1 MHWGGKRGRES
12 LISSAGLDRLTNLL
26 NRGIIGMKPITGTGS
41 LTAQAASIAPA
52 APPHTYF
59 GVAQSV
65 MPGVKVLAA
74 ASPSPAL
81 ALALVAA
88 HVLEC
93 LLKAYL
99 SRDGSDAALKNR
111 DVRHDLEALW
121 ARAFAQGLRVPESP
135 PDWVTCLS
143 GLHKSPFYLR
153 YSTGVHGIVSPG
165 PEPMTSELEGLLEIV
180 RAQLP

>member
-1 MHWGGKRGRES
+1 ME
-12 LISSAGLDRLTNLL
+12 
-26 NRGIIGMKPITGTGS
+26 PITGTGS
-41 LTAQAASIAPA
+41 LKAQAVKIAPA

-59 GVAQSV
+59 GVAQS
-65 MPGVKVLAA
+65 MMAGVKILAA

-81 ALALVAA
+81 ALSLLAA

-93 LLKAYL
+93 LLKANL
-99 SRDGSDAALKNR
+99 SRNGSDAAVKKR
-111 DVRHDLEALW
+111 DIRHDLEALW

-143 GLHKSPFYLR
+143 GLHKRPYYPR
-153 YSTGVHGIVSPG
+153 YSDGVHGIVSPG

-180 RAQLP
+180 RTQLS

>member
-1 MHWGGKRGRES
+1 MEQ
-12 LISSAGLDRLTNLL
+12 
-26 NRGIIGMKPITGTGS
+26 ITGTMS
-41 LTAQAASIAPA
+41 VTLQDVTVVPP

-59 GVAQSV
+59 GVAQSL

-99 SRDGSDAALKNR
+99 SKDGSDVAVKGR
-111 DVRHDLEALW
+111 SVRHDLNALW
-121 ARAFAQGLRVPESP
+121 AMAYAQGLRVPESP
-135 PDWVTCLS
+135 PSWADCLS
-143 GLHKSPFYLR
+143 GLHEWPYYLR
-153 YSTGVHGIVSPG
+153 YSAGVHGIVSPG
-165 PEPMTSELEGLLEIV
+165 AEPMTSELAALLELV
-180 RAQLP
+180 REQLR